1 MSNRKPGQF
10 VRRSTDT
17 RTPAEVAAGVPD
29 ESQEGAIQD
38 GTTYVNS
45 EGFDEVDDVDQV
57 VHLGA
62 TPKLEDMVVTEA
74 DIEASTA
81 TPKDEDLVM
90 FDGVAMTRNEA
101 VALQAVRDVRARE
114 AEAAAAAAAIN
125 NTTKSSATGTTAVPP
140 RAVVFRASRAP
151 RWWASLTC
159 RCQEAVER
167 CSRIRAAF
175 GLGGE
180 TAEDNAVKALF
191 VAIVAITVAALLP
204 TTVMTDTGEAPV
216 GLLAMMATVL
226 AVTTLLRGILQT
238 IVDIVAGGFALV
250 ELVARVVIDVV
261 VWAFHKV
268 SPKPVYAAD

>member
-38 GTTYVNS
+38 GTTYVNGA
-45 EGFDEVDDVDQV
+45 GFDEVDDVDQV

-90 FDGVAMTRNEA
+90 FEGVAMPRGEA
-101 VALQAVRDVRARE
+101 EAIEAARARAYV

-226 AVTTLLRGILQT
+226 VVTTLLRGILQT